1 MWRLKIAEG
10 GNDPNIYSTNN
21 FLGRQTWEFDPD
33 AGTLEERAE
42 VEEARQNFWKNR
54 NVVKPSSDLLWKFQ
68 FLREKKFKQTI
79 PQVKI
84 EDGEEIS
91 YEKATSAL
99 RRSVH
104 LFTAL
109 QASDGHWCAENS
121 GPMFYFPP
129 LVLSLYVTG
138 HLNAVFS
145 AEYKKEILRYIYC
158 HQNEDGG
165 WGLHI
170 EGHSTMF
177 CTVLNYICM
186 RMLGEGRDGGKDKAC
201 ERARKWILDHGSAIA
216 ISSWGKT
223 WLAII
228 GVYEWAGCN
237 PMPPEFWFL
246 PSTSPIHPVA
256 CVKPAFDST
265 IPIMHFINAG
275 NLLGYCRLTYLPMAY
290 LYGKRFVGP
299 ITPLILQIREEI
311 YNEPYEKFNW
321 RRVRHLCAKEDN
333 YYPHTSIQIL
343 FWDSIYTFGEPLL
356 TRWPFNKLREKALNK
371 TMDHIHYEDES
382 SRYITIGCVE
392 KPLDM
397 LACWVEDPHGDY
409 FRRHLARIK
418 DYVWIGEDGIKMQS
432 FGSQVWDTSLAL
444 QALIASN
451 LSDETGPALKEG
463 HSFIKNSQ
471 VTENPPGDFRRM
483 FRHISKG
490 SWTFSDKDHGWQ
502 VSDCTA
508 ESMKCCLLFSMMPPE
523 IVGEKMEPQKLFDSV
538 NILLSLQSKNGG
550 VSPWEPAGA
559 GLWLEWLN
567 PVEFLEDLVVEH
579 EYVECTSS
587 TIQALVLFKKLY
599 PGHRTKEIQDSILN
613 GAKFIEKIQKPDGS
627 WYGNWGVC
635 FMYGTFFA
643 LGGLA
648 SAGKTYSNCLA
659 VRKGVNFLLRSQRED
674 GGWGES
680 YLSSPKKE
688 YVPLEGNHSNLV
700 QTAMAVMG
708 LIHGGQADRDPAPL
722 HRAAKLLINSQTELG
737 DFPQQ
742 EIGGVFMR
750 NCMLHY
756 SAYRSIFPM
765 WALAEYRR
773 HVASP
778 TQNI

>member
-10 GNDPNIYSTNN
+10 GNDPHIYSTNN
-21 FLGRQTWEFDPD
+21 FLGRQIWEFDPE

-42 VEEARQNFWKNR
+42 VEEARQNFWRNR
-54 NVVKPSSDLLWKFQ
+54 NEVKPSSDLLWKFQ
-68 FLREKKFKQTI
+68 FLREKKFKQRI

-104 LFTAL
+104 LFSAL

-121 GPMFYFPP
+121 GPIY
-129 LVLSLYVTG
+129 
-138 HLNAVFS
+138 
-145 AEYKKEILRYIYC
+145 IL
-158 HQNEDGG
+158 
-165 WGLHI
+165 GL
-170 EGHSTMF
+170 
-177 CTVLNYICM
+177 
-186 RMLGEGRDGGKDKAC
+186 
-201 ERARKWILDHGSAIA
+201 
-216 ISSWGKT
+216 
-223 WLAII
+223 
-228 GVYEWAGCN
+228 YEWAGCN
-237 PMPPEFWFL
+237 PMPPEFWLL
-246 PSTSPIHPVA
+246 PSTSPINP
-256 CVKPAFDST
+256 
-265 IPIMHFINAG
+265 G
-275 NLLGYCRLTYLPMAY
+275 NLLDYCRLTYLPMAY
-290 LYGKRFVGP
+290 LYGKKFVGP

-311 YNEPYEKFNW
+311 YNEPYEKLNW
-321 RRVRHLCAKEDN
+321 RRFRHLCAKEDN

-343 FWDSIYTFGEPLL
+343 FWDAIYTFGEPLL
-356 TRWPFNKLREKALNK
+356 TRWPFNKLREKALDI

-382 SRYITIGCVE
+382 SRYITIGCIE

-397 LACWVEDPHGDY
+397 LACWVEDPNGDY
-409 FRRHLARIK
+409 FRRHLARIN
-418 DYVWIGEDGIKMQS
+418 DYVWLGEDGIKMQS

-508 ESMKCCLLFSMMPPE
+508 ESMKCCLLFSTMSPE
-523 IVGEKMEPQKLFDSV
+523 IVGEEMEPQKLFDSV

-550 VSPWEPAGA
+550 VSAWEPAGS

-599 PGHRTKEIQDSILN
+599 PGHRTKEIQNSIIN
-613 GAKFIEKIQKPDGS
+613 GVKFIEELQKPDGS
-627 WYGNWGVC
+627 WYGNWGIC
-635 FMYGTFFA
+635 FIYGTWFA

-648 SAGKTYSNCLA
+648 AAGKTYSNCLA
-659 VRKGVNFLLRSQRED
+659 VRKGVDFLLGSQRDD

-680 YLSSPKKE
+680 YLSGPKKE
-688 YVPLEGNHSNLV
+688 HVPLEGNHSNLV
-700 QTAMAVMG
+700 QTAMAMMG

-722 HRAAKLLINSQTELG
+722 RRAAKLLINCQTELG

-756 SAYRSIFPM
+756 SAYRSIIPI

-778 TQNI
+778 TKNS